1 MKKVIIALAA
11 IALFASCQK
20 SDKCKCTFDSSV
32 ITLKDVVVPRPE
44 EKTCGQLKIED
55 IKGSVVSIDLS
66 KVASVKCSNYNE

>member
-20 SDKCKCTFDSSV
+20 SDKCKCTFDSNV
-32 ITLKDVVVPRPE
+32 LTIKDVTVARPE
-44 EKTCGQLKIED
+44 DKTCGQLKVED
-55 IKGSVVSIDLS
+55 IKGSIISVDLS